1 MAPFLLITWRRR
13 MQLLWCDSDDSF
25 HSRAAERVLAAHA
38 RKPDLAIALP
48 TGRTPLGLYSRLRS
62 AAVAFS
68 AVRWFN
74 LDEYVGLSRADPASY
89 AHFLHAQLLDEIDVP
104 DTNIRLIRGDT
115 SDLQAEC
122 RSYDQAIARAGGL
135 DLAILGLGANGHI
148 AFNEPGSAWHRTTH
162 VATLTEQ
169 TRAANAQ
176 QGYPVPPCGITMG
189 IATLIRAREVLLLVH
204 GQSKGDALQALLQ
217 GDPDPSWPVTSLLE
231 HPALTVIADGRL
243 RRE

>member
-1 MAPFLLITWRRR
+1 MASSLLTTSRKR

-25 HSRAAERVLAAHA
+25 HSLAAERALAAHA
-38 RKPDLAIALP
+38 RKQDLSIALP

-62 AAVAFS
+62 AAVSFS

-74 LDEYVGLSRADPASY
+74 LDEYVGLSRADAASY
-89 AHFLHAQLLDEIDVP
+89 AYFLHAHLLDALDVP

-115 SDLQAEC
+115 SDIEAEC
-122 RSYDQAIARAGGL
+122 LSYDQAIARAGGL

-148 AFNEPGSAWHRTTH
+148 AFNEPGAAWHRTTH
-162 VATLTEQ
+162 MVRLTEQ

-176 QGYPVPPCGITMG
+176 QGHPVPPCGITMG
-189 IATLIRAREVLLLVH
+189 IGTLSRAREVLLLVH
-204 GQSKGDALQALLQ
+204 GESKGDALQALLH
-217 GDPDPSWPVTSLLE
+217 GRPDSSWPVTSLLE
-231 HPALTVIADGRL
+231 HPALTVIAQRCL